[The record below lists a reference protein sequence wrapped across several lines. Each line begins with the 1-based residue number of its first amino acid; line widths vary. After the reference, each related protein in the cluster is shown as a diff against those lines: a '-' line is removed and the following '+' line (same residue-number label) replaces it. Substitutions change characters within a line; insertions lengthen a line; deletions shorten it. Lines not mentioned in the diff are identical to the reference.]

1 MEKTLNQHLF
11 AVILAGGG
19 GTRLWPRSTNAKPK
33 QFLRLI
39 SDKTMLQETFS
50 RIIPIIPPERVLVIT
65 NSKYKS
71 MVEADLP
78 SLPVNNIFAEPSRR
92 DTAMAMGVGAIMASK
107 LDPEAVI
114 INLAADHVVKNEKE
128 FRRTMLAAADAA
140 LTGNFL
146 VTVGISPTFPH
157 TGLGYIKIGEKI
169 NEPNGLPV
177 FKVTGF
183 TEKPNIDKAK
193 EFLAAK
199 KYFWNA
205 NNYVWTAKSALESFK
220 KHLPKIYSQLLKL
233 KEAFDGKEVNKVTGE
248 VYSAIEGVSIDYG
261 VSEKAENL
269 LLVPGDF
276 GWSDIGD
283 WEVVYDLSSKDKMRN
298 VVDQSRGVPPILID
312 VKGCFVCGGKK
323 LLAAVGVEDMIM
335 VETKKAVLIVPK
347 SKAQSVKHIVEW
359 LKEKGMTEYL

>member
-1 MEKTLNQHLF
+1 MDKTLNKHLF

-39 SDKTMLQETFS
+39 SDKTMLQETLS
-50 RIIPIIPPERVLVIT
+50 RITPLVPPERVLVIT
-65 NSKYKS
+65 NSKYRA

-78 SLPVNNIFAEPSRR
+78 SIPLKNIFAEPEKK

-107 LDPEAVI
+107 LDPDAVV
-114 INLAADHVVKNEKE
+114 INLAADHVVKNENE
-128 FRRTMLAAADAA
+128 FRRTMLAAAEAA
-140 LTGNFL
+140 QTGDFL
-146 VTVGISPTFPH
+146 VTVGINPTFPH

-177 FKVTGF
+177 YKVTGF
-183 TEKPNIDKAK
+183 TEKPDIDKAK
-193 EFLAAK
+193 EFLETK

-220 KHLPKIYSQLLKL
+220 KHLPKTYFQLLKL
-233 KEAFDGKEVNKVTGE
+233 KEVLDGKELNKVVGE
-248 VYSAIEGVSIDYG
+248 VYAAVEAISIDYG
-261 VSEKAENL
+261 VSEKAGNL

-283 WEVVYDLSSKDKMRN
+283 WEVVYDLSSKDKMGN

-312 VKGCFVCGGKK
+312 VKGCLVCGGKK

-359 LKEKGMTEYL
+359 LKVKGMTEYL

>member
-1 MEKTLNQHLF
+1 MDQASSKHLF

-39 SDKTMLQETFS
+39 SDKTMLQETLS

-65 NSKYKS
+65 NTKYKS

-78 SLPVNNIFAEPSRR
+78 SVPPQNIFAEPDKR
-92 DTAMAMGVGAIMASK
+92 DTAMAMGVGAIMAER
-107 LDPEAVI
+107 LDKEAVI

-128 FRRTMLAAADAA
+128 FHRTMLAAAGAA
-140 LTGNFL
+140 ITGDFL
-146 VTVGISPTFPH
+146 VTVGISPVFPH

-169 NEPNGLPV
+169 NEPSGLPV
-177 FKVTGF
+177 FRVTGF

-193 EFLAAK
+193 EFLATG

-205 NNYVWTAKSALESFK
+205 NNYVWTAKSALEAFK
-220 KHLPKIYSQLLKL
+220 KHLPKTYSQLLIL
-233 KEAFDGKEVNKVTGE
+233 KEALGGEDLNKI
-248 VYSAIEGVSIDYG
+248 SAETYAATEAVSIDYG
-261 VSEKAENL
+261 ISEKAGNL
-269 LLVPGDF
+269 LLIPGDF

-283 WEVVYDLSSKDKMRN
+283 WQVVYDLSTKDKSGN
-298 VVDQSRGVPPILID
+298 VIDQSRGVPPILID

-335 VETKKAVLIVPK
+335 VETKRAVLIVPK
-347 SKAQSVKHIVEW
+347 NKAQSVKHIVEW

>member
-1 MEKTLNQHLF
+1 MDKASNKHIF

-39 SDKTMLQETFS
+39 SDKTMLQETLS
-50 RIIPIIPPERVLVIT
+50 RIIPIIPTERVLVIT

-71 MVEADLP
+71 MVETDLP
-78 SLPVNNIFAEPSRR
+78 SVPPQNIFAEPEKK

-114 INLAADHVVKNEKE
+114 INLAADHVVKNENE

-140 LTGNFL
+140 RTGNFL

-177 FKVTGF
+177 YKVTGF

-193 EFLAAK
+193 EFLATK

-220 KHLPKIYSQLLKL
+220 THLPKTYSQLLKL
-233 KEAFDGKEVNKVTGE
+233 KEVLGEKEINKTAGE
-248 VYSAIEGVSIDYG
+248 VYAEVEAVSIDYG

-283 WEVVYDLSSKDKMRN
+283 WEVVYDLSSKDKMGN
-298 VVDQSRGVPPILID
+298 VIDQSRGVPPILID

-347 SKAQSVKHIVEW
+347 NKAQSVKHIVEW
-359 LKEKGMTEYL
+359 LKVKGMTEYL

>member
-1 MEKTLNQHLF
+1 M
-11 AVILAGGG
+11 
-19 GTRLWPRSTNAKPK
+19 WPRSTNAKPK

-39 SDKTMLQETFS
+39 SDKTMLQETLS
-50 RIIPIIPPERVLVIT
+50 RITPLVPPERVLVIT

-71 MVEADLP
+71 MVEVDLP
-78 SLPVNNIFAEPSRR
+78 SVPPQNIFAEPEKK
-92 DTAMAMGVGAIMASK
+92 DTAMAMGVGAIMALE
-107 LDPEAVI
+107 LDSEAVI
-114 INLAADHVVKNEKE
+114 INLAADHVVKDENE
-128 FRRTMLAAADAA
+128 FRRTMLAAVDAA
-140 LTGNFL
+140 MTGDFL

-177 FKVTGF
+177 YRVTGF
-183 TEKPNIDKAK
+183 TEKPDIDKAK
-193 EFLAAK
+193 EFLATK

-205 NNYVWTAKSALESFK
+205 NNYVWTAKSAMEAFK
-220 KHLPKIYSQLLKL
+220 KHLPKTYSQLLKL
-233 KEAFDGKEVNKVTGE
+233 KEAFSGKDMNHIAGE

-261 VSEKAENL
+261 VSEKAGNL
-269 LLVPGDF
+269 LLIPGDF

-283 WEVVYDLSSKDKMRN
+283 WQVVYDLSAKDEMGN
-298 VVDQSRGVPPILID
+298 VVDQSRGIPPILVD

>member
-1 MEKTLNQHLF
+1 MDKASNKHLF

-39 SDKTMLQETFS
+39 SDKTMLRETLS

-65 NSKYKS
+65 NTKYKS

-78 SLPVNNIFAEPSRR
+78 SVPVKNIFAEPSKR
-92 DTAMAMGVGAIMASK
+92 DTAMAMGVGAIMALK

-114 INLAADHVVKNEKE
+114 INLAADHVVKNENE

-140 LTGNFL
+140 QTGDFL

-177 FKVTGF
+177 YKVTGF

-193 EFLAAK
+193 EFLATQ

-205 NNYVWTAKSALESFK
+205 NNYVWTAKSALDAFR
-220 KHLPKIYSQLLKL
+220 KHLPKTYSQLLKL
-233 KEAFDGKEVNKVTGE
+233 KAAFDGKDINKI
-248 VYSAIEGVSIDYG
+248 SAEIYAATESISIDYG
-261 VSEKAENL
+261 VSEKAGNL
-269 LLVPGDF
+269 LLIPGDF

-283 WEVVYDLSSKDKMRN
+283 WQVVYDLSVKDKSGN
-298 VVDQSRGVPPILID
+298 VIDQSRGVPPILID

-359 LKEKGMTEYL
+359 LKQKGMTEYL

>member
-1 MEKTLNQHLF
+1 MDEASRKHLF

-39 SDKTMLQETFS
+39 SDKTMLQETFLRITS
-50 RIIPIIPPERVLVIT
+50 IIPSQRVLVIT

-71 MVEADLP
+71 MVETDLP
-78 SLPVNNIFAEPSRR
+78 SVPVKNIFAEPEKR
-92 DTAMAMGVGAIMASK
+92 DTAMAMGVGAIMASW

-114 INLAADHVVKNEKE
+114 INLAADHVVKNEDE
-128 FRRTMLAAADAA
+128 FHRTILVAAAAA
-140 LTGNFL
+140 QSGDFL
-146 VTVGISPTFPH
+146 VTVGISPTSPH

-169 NEPNGLPV
+169 NELNGLPI

-183 TEKPNIDKAK
+183 TEKPKTGKAK
-193 EFLAAK
+193 EFLATG

-205 NNYVWTAKSALESFK
+205 NNYVWTANSALESFK
-220 KHLPKIYSQLLKL
+220 KHLPKTYSQLLKL
-233 KEAFDGKEVNKVTGE
+233 KEALNGKELNKAIGE
-248 VYSAIEGVSIDYG
+248 AYSSVEPISIDYG

-283 WEVVYDLSSKDKMRN
+283 WQVVYDLSTKDKMGN

-323 LLAAVGVEDMIM
+323 LLTAVGVENMII

-347 SKAQSVKHIVEW
+347 NKAQSVKLIVEW
-359 LKEKGMTEYL
+359 LKVKGMTEYL

>member
-1 MEKTLNQHLF
+1 M
-11 AVILAGGG
+11 
-19 GTRLWPRSTNAKPK
+19 WPRSTNAKPK

-39 SDKTMLQETFS
+39 SDKTMLQETLS
-50 RIIPIIPPERVLVIT
+50 RITPLVPPERVLVIT

-71 MVEADLP
+71 MVEVDLP
-78 SLPVNNIFAEPSRR
+78 SVLPQNIFAEPEKK
-92 DTAMAMGVGAIMASK
+92 DTAMAMGVGAIMALE
-107 LDPEAVI
+107 LDPEALI
-114 INLAADHVVKNEKE
+114 INLAADHVVKDENE
-128 FRRTMLAAADAA
+128 FRRTMLAAVDAA
-140 LTGNFL
+140 MTGDFL

-177 FKVTGF
+177 YMVTGF
-183 TEKPNIDKAK
+183 TEKPDIDKAK
-193 EFLAAK
+193 EFLATK

-205 NNYVWTAKSALESFK
+205 NNYVWTAKSAMEAFK
-220 KHLPKIYSQLLKL
+220 KHLPKTYSQLLKL
-233 KEAFDGKEVNKVTGE
+233 KEAFSGKDMNHIAGE

-261 VSEKAENL
+261 VSEKAGNL
-269 LLVPGDF
+269 LLIPGDF

-283 WEVVYDLSSKDKMRN
+283 WQVVYDLSAKDEMGN
-298 VVDQSRGVPPILID
+298 VVDQSRGIPPILVD

-359 LKEKGMTEYL
+359 LKEKGMMEYL

>member
-1 MEKTLNQHLF
+1 MEKTLNRHLF

-39 SDKTMLQETFS
+39 SDKTMLQETLS
-50 RIIPIIPPERVLVIT
+50 RITPLVPPERVLVIT
-65 NSKYKS
+65 NSKYRA

-78 SLPVNNIFAEPSRR
+78 SIPHKNIFAEPEKK
-92 DTAMAMGVGAIMASK
+92 DTAMAMGMGAIMASK

-114 INLAADHVVKNEKE
+114 INLAADHVVKNENE
-128 FRRTMLAAADAA
+128 FRRTMLAAAEAA
-140 LTGNFL
+140 LTGDFL
-146 VTVGISPTFPH
+146 VTVGINPTFPH

-169 NEPNGLPV
+169 NQPNGLPV
-177 FKVTGF
+177 YKVTGF
-183 TEKPNIDKAK
+183 TEKPDIDKAK
-193 EFLAAK
+193 EFLETK

-205 NNYVWTAKSALESFK
+205 NNYVWTAKSALEAFK
-220 KHLPKIYSQLLKL
+220 NHLPKTYSELLKL
-233 KEAFDGKEVNKVTGE
+233 KEALGGKGINQAAEEAYKKVE
-248 VYSAIEGVSIDYG
+248 AISIDYG
-261 VSEKAENL
+261 VSEKAGNL

-283 WEVVYDLSSKDKMRN
+283 WEVVYDLSTKDKMGN

-347 SKAQSVKHIVEW
+347 NKAQSVKHIVEW

>member
-1 MEKTLNQHLF
+1 MDKTSNRHLF

-39 SDKTMLQETFS
+39 SDKTMLQETLS
-50 RIIPIIPPERVLVIT
+50 RITPLVPPERVLVIT

-78 SLPVNNIFAEPSRR
+78 SIPVENIFAEPEKK
-92 DTAMAMGVGAIMASK
+92 DTAMAMGIGAVMALN
-107 LDPEAVI
+107 LDPDAVI
-114 INLAADHVVKNEKE
+114 INLAADHVVKNENE
-128 FRRTMLAAADAA
+128 FRRTMLAAADASM
-140 LTGNFL
+140 TGDYL

-177 FKVTGF
+177 YKVTGF
-183 TEKPNIDKAK
+183 TEKPDIEKAK
-193 EFLAAK
+193 GFLATK

-205 NNYVWTAKSALESFK
+205 NNYVWTAKSALEAFK
-220 KHLPKIYSQLLKL
+220 KHLPKTYAELLKVKDAL
-233 KEAFDGKEVNKVTGE
+233 GQKDMALAAGQAYAKVEA
-248 VYSAIEGVSIDYG
+248 ISIDYG
-261 VSEKAENL
+261 VSEKAGNL

-283 WEVVYDLSSKDKMRN
+283 WQVVYDLSVKDKMGN

-347 SKAQSVKHIVEW
+347 NKAQSVKHIVEW

>member
-1 MEKTLNQHLF
+1 MDKASNKHLF

-50 RIIPIIPPERVLVIT
+50 RVIPIIPPERILVIT

-78 SLPVNNIFAEPSRR
+78 SLPAENIFAEPSRR

-114 INLAADHVVKNEKE
+114 INLAADHVVKDENE
-128 FRRTMLAAADAA
+128 FRRTMLAAAEAA
-140 LTGNFL
+140 QSGDFL
-146 VTVGISPTFPH
+146 VTVGINPTFPH
-157 TGLGYIKIGEKI
+157 SGLGYIKIGEKI
-169 NEPNGLPV
+169 SQLNGLAV
-177 FKVTGF
+177 YKVTGF
-183 TEKPNIDKAK
+183 TEKPKEDKAK
-193 EFLAAK
+193 EFLATG

-220 KHLPKIYSQLLKL
+220 KHLPKTYFQLLKL
-233 KEAFDGKEVNKVTGE
+233 KEAFDGKEVNKIAGE
-248 VYSAIEGVSIDYG
+248 VYAAVEPISIDYG

-269 LLVPGDF
+269 LLVPGNF

-283 WEVVYDLSSKDKMRN
+283 WQVVYDLSTKDKMEN
-298 VVDQSRGVPPILID
+298 VVDQSRGVTPILID

-335 VETKKAVLIVPK
+335 IETKKAVLIVPK
-347 SKAQSVKHIVEW
+347 NKAQSVKHIVEW
-359 LKEKGMTEYL
+359 LKVKGMTEYL

>member
-1 MEKTLNQHLF
+1 MDKTSNRHLF

-39 SDKTMLQETFS
+39 SDKTMLQETLA
-50 RIIPIIPPERVLVIT
+50 RITPLIPPERVLVIT
-65 NSKYKS
+65 NLKYKS

-78 SLPVNNIFAEPSRR
+78 SIPVENIFAEPEKK
-92 DTAMAMGVGAIMASK
+92 DTAMAMGIGAVMALN
-107 LDPEAVI
+107 LDPDAVI
-114 INLAADHVVKNEKE
+114 INLAADHVVKNENE
-128 FRRTMLAAADAA
+128 FRRTMLAAADASM
-140 LTGNFL
+140 TGDYL

-169 NEPNGLPV
+169 DGRDGLPV
-177 FKVTGF
+177 YKVTGF
-183 TEKPNIDKAK
+183 TEKPDIGKAK
-193 EFLAAK
+193 GFLATK

-205 NNYVWTAKSALESFK
+205 NNYVWSAKSALGAFK
-220 KHLPKIYSQLLKL
+220 KHLPKTYSELLKVQ
-233 KEAFDGKEVNKVTGE
+233 EALGKKDTVLAAEQAYAKVE
-248 VYSAIEGVSIDYG
+248 AISIDYG
-261 VSEKAENL
+261 ISEKAGNL

-283 WEVVYDLSSKDKMRN
+283 WQVVYDLSVKDKMGN

-347 SKAQSVKHIVEW
+347 NKAQSVKHIVEW
-359 LKEKGMTEYL
+359 LKEKGMMEYL

>member
-1 MEKTLNQHLF
+1 MDKTSNKHLF

-39 SDKTMLQETFS
+39 SDKTMLQETLV
-50 RIIPIIPPERVLVIT
+50 RITPLVPPERVLVIT
-65 NSKYKS
+65 NSKYIA

-78 SLPVNNIFAEPSRR
+78 SIPPENIFAEPEKK
-92 DTAMAMGVGAIMASK
+92 DTAMAMGVGAIMALR
-107 LDPEAVI
+107 LDPDAVI
-114 INLAADHVVKNEKE
+114 INLAADHVVKNENE
-128 FRRTMLAAADAA
+128 FHKTMLAAVDAS
-140 LTGNFL
+140 LTGDFL

-157 TGLGYIKIGEKI
+157 TGLGYIKIGEKTS
-169 NEPNGLPV
+169 EFNGLPV
-177 FKVTGF
+177 YKVTGF
-183 TEKPNIDKAK
+183 TEKPDIDKAK
-193 EFLAAK
+193 GFLTTK

-205 NNYVWTAKSALESFK
+205 NNYVWTAKSALEAFK
-220 KHLPKIYSQLLKL
+220 KHLPKTYVQLLKL
-233 KEAFDGKEVNKVTGE
+233 KEALGEKEVNKVAGE
-248 VYSAIEGVSIDYG
+248 IYAAVEPISIDYG
-261 VSEKAENL
+261 VSEKAVNL

-276 GWSDIGD
+276 SWSDIGD
-283 WEVVYDLSSKDKMRN
+283 WQVVYDLSTKDKMEN

-347 SKAQSVKHIVEW
+347 NKAQSVKHIVEW
-359 LKEKGMTEYL
+359 LKAKGMTEYL

>member
-1 MEKTLNQHLF
+1 MDKTSSKHLF

-19 GTRLWPRSTNAKPK
+19 GTRLWPRSINAKPK

-39 SDKTMLQETFS
+39 SDKTMLQETLS
-50 RIIPIIPPERVLVIT
+50 RITPIIPPERVLVIT
-65 NSKYKS
+65 NTKYKL
-71 MVEADLP
+71 MVETDLP
-78 SLPVNNIFAEPSRR
+78 SVPPQNIFAEPDKK
-92 DTAMAMGVGAIMASK
+92 DTAMAMGVGAIMALK

-114 INLAADHVVKNEKE
+114 VNLAADHVVKNEKE

-146 VTVGISPTFPH
+146 VTVGISPAFPH
-157 TGLGYIKIGEKI
+157 SGLGYIKIGGKTSDI
-169 NEPNGLPV
+169 DGLPV
-177 FKVTGF
+177 YKVTGF
-183 TEKPNIDKAK
+183 TEKPSVDKAK
-193 EFLAAK
+193 EFLETG

-233 KEAFDGKEVNKVTGE
+233 KEAFGGNEVNKVTGQ

-283 WEVVYDLSSKDKMRN
+283 WEVVYDLSAKDKMGN